1 MTKRDYYDVLGIGRN
16 ADEKEIKRAYRKLA
30 KQYHPDTNPGD
41 KQAEQRFKEITE
53 AYNVLSDKEKRAKY
67 DQFGSAAFDEADAG
81 SGAYGGNGAGSGFY
95 GSYGNSGFGSDKAYR
110 EFHFGSDG
118 MGNMGGIFDDLFGG
132 MFHGREDG
140 FHSGSYQ
147 RSRQSQGG
155 DLQSEVSITFEEAAL
170 GCDKV
175 IRLQSADGS
184 GKVQS
189 LKVHIPAGIDDGKSI
204 RLRGK
209 GMPGIGGG
217 SAGNLLLKVHIAQ
230 KPGFTRK
237 GQDVYTSVSVPFT
250 TAVFGGEASVQTLY
264 GNVICKVP
272 AGMQSGS
279 KIRLRGKGIV
289 SMNNPSLR
297 GDQYVSIQI
306 QVPTDL
312 SPQEKQKLKEFEQLR
327 KGRSR
332 GHVA

>member
-1 MTKRDYYDVLGIGRN
+1 M
-16 ADEKEIKRAYRKLA
+16 
-30 KQYHPDTNPGD
+30 
-41 KQAEQRFKEITE
+41 
-53 AYNVLSDKEKRAKY
+53 
-67 DQFGSAAFDEADAG
+67 
-81 SGAYGGNGAGSGFY
+81 
-95 GSYGNSGFGSDKAYR
+95 
-110 EFHFGSDG
+110 
-118 MGNMGGIFDDLFGG
+118 
-132 MFHGREDG
+132 
-140 FHSGSYQ
+140 
-147 RSRQSQGG
+147 
-155 DLQSEVSITFEEAAL
+155 
-170 GCDKV
+170 
-175 IRLQSADGS
+175 
-184 GKVQS
+184 
-189 LKVHIPAGIDDGKSI
+189 HIPAGIDDGKSI